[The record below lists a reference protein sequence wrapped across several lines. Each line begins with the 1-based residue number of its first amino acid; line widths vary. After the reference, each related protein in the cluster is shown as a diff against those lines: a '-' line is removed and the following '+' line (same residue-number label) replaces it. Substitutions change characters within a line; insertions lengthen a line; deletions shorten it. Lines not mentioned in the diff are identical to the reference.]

1 MAQHLSI
8 RVPWHDHGWD
18 GTVCEQPDSNISCLR
33 LKNIY
38 ENRDDARECELCGQ
52 CMQKNEGQLP
62 CIAEGGAFMS
72 DVDLVKVTEHP
83 YKKYNVA
90 THRHFLPTEIVY
102 PAHSFP
108 ARPFAWMVKDNME
121 KLSEE
126 YGIRYNSAVE
136 PVLSFHTAWIQEA
149 SNHRAIFD
157 YFYGDIIPDESLCI
171 AYAKQVPF
179 VEDSRRVIIGM
190 GHIKRIV
197 PAVEHKHT
205 DEGELRS
212 MTWETQVCH
221 SIRLDHK
228 DGFVIPYQQM
238 MEYAELHPEFNIESI
253 TVYAPDDAFAEF
265 SFASEHVSHDAV
277 IDVILSCIKA
287 FEIINNCL
295 DEDYSNVLTW
305 LNERLAEV
313 WKDRGAFP
321 GLGAML
327 SAMEIPL
334 GVLMAKQIKEKTEDK
349 DNIWE
354 LVDQLFDH
362 PENVVSESLVE
373 KITPII
379 VKTWKGMSD
388 ERKQLFRLLSRLP
401 LSINQAKI
409 LFAQGERLKNR
420 IECTDKEI
428 IENPYILYEQTRL
441 KVDEL
446 FISVKKVDRAVF
458 PISSIMEKYPLEAPS
473 KLSSDNDERR
483 VRALAIAV
491 MEKAASNG
499 NTIMPCANLVEEMKN
514 QVLDPA
520 CPVTEDIVKSIEKF
534 MLLEIIKRE
543 MKDGTEYYKLVR
555 FQEFDDIIEK
565 RISRRL
571 NAPKLPVEAD
581 WRKMLDDKFNNG
593 KLISESE
600 EKARQEKAAILAE
613 LAESRITVLVG
624 DAGTGKTTVLSVLCS
639 HPTIKDGGVLLLA
652 PTGKATVRL
661 LESMGEEGK
670 GFTALNVAQFLVRSQ
685 RFDWNDM
692 RYVLS
697 DANFADVPETVIIDE
712 ASMLTEEM
720 FGALMQALKKAR
732 RIIFVGDPNQLP
744 PIGAGRPFVDL
755 VYMLRLKLKDGV
767 FPRVCEHYGELT
779 VNRRQQTNGIRKDVR
794 LSKMFTNTED
804 VPDDDV
810 IAEIIGKGDKNIEF
824 VQWSTKEE
832 LETHLMEIMAKET
845 GMKDIYDQES
855 FDLSLGGTKG
865 DYSIFFNV
873 DAAEYVEK
881 WQILAPV
888 RNMPHGVMNIN
899 RMIHLK
905 YREKFLEVSKYWGAR
920 KRIANS
926 LGPEGIVYGDKVI
939 NLVNTSAKEAYP
951 NDEGARNYL
960 ANGEIGIACGDYSKA
975 RKNDDNFMHVVF
987 SSQKGY
993 KYSFDRRDFD
1003 EENGTANLELAYA
1016 LTVHKAQGSQFGT
1029 VILVLSEPCQIL
1041 SREMLYTALTRQLDK
1056 IVIMYNQEL
1065 YHLMKYSTAANSA
1078 IATRFTDLFRDV
1090 YKGEPN
1096 GPDLRPQIVQS
1107 GDKFYE
1113 EKLIHKTVRG
1123 ELVRSKSEVIIANAL
1138 YYNGLDYEYEPEL
1151 VLEGRVKRPDFKIED
1166 YDTGVVWYWE
1176 HCGMMT
1182 DGTYRQRWEDKKKFY
1197 EKNGIVEGKN
1207 LIVTEDDASGGL
1219 DAANIQQIIENTFD
1233 LD

>member
-1 MAQHLSI
+1 M
-8 RVPWHDHGWD
+8 
-18 GTVCEQPDSNISCLR
+18 
-33 LKNIY
+33 
-38 ENRDDARECELCGQ
+38 
-52 CMQKNEGQLP
+52 
-62 CIAEGGAFMS
+62 
-72 DVDLVKVTEHP
+72 
-83 YKKYNVA
+83 
-90 THRHFLPTEIVY
+90 
-102 PAHSFP
+102 
-108 ARPFAWMVKDNME
+108 
-121 KLSEE
+121 
-126 YGIRYNSAVE
+126 
-136 PVLSFHTAWIQEA
+136 
-149 SNHRAIFD
+149 
-157 YFYGDIIPDESLCI
+157 
-171 AYAKQVPF
+171 
-179 VEDSRRVIIGM
+179 
-190 GHIKRIV
+190 
-197 PAVEHKHT
+197 
-205 DEGELRS
+205 
-212 MTWETQVCH
+212 
-221 SIRLDHK
+221 
-228 DGFVIPYQQM
+228 
-238 MEYAELHPEFNIESI
+238 
-253 TVYAPDDAFAEF
+253 
-265 SFASEHVSHDAV
+265 
-277 IDVILSCIKA
+277 
-287 FEIINNCL
+287 

-388 ERKQLFRLLSRLP
+388 ERKQLFRLLSRLS

-520 CPVTEDIVKSIEKF
+520 CPVTEDIVKAIEKF

-732 RIIFVGDPNQLP
+732 RIIFVGDPNQ
-744 PIGAGRPFVDL
+744 IGRA
-755 VYMLRLKLKDGV
+755 
-767 FPRVCEHYGELT
+767 
-779 VNRRQQTNGIRKDVR
+779 
-794 LSKMFTNTED
+794 
-804 VPDDDV
+804 
-810 IAEIIGKGDKNIEF
+810 
-824 VQWSTKEE
+824 
-832 LETHLMEIMAKET
+832 
-845 GMKDIYDQES
+845 
-855 FDLSLGGTKG
+855 
-865 DYSIFFNV
+865 
-873 DAAEYVEK
+873 
-881 WQILAPV
+881 
-888 RNMPHGVMNIN
+888 
-899 RMIHLK
+899 
-905 YREKFLEVSKYWGAR
+905 
-920 KRIANS
+920 
-926 LGPEGIVYGDKVI
+926 
-939 NLVNTSAKEAYP
+939 
-951 NDEGARNYL
+951 
-960 ANGEIGIACGDYSKA
+960 
-975 RKNDDNFMHVVF
+975 HV
-987 SSQKGY
+987 
-993 KYSFDRRDFD
+993 
-1003 EENGTANLELAYA
+1003 
-1016 LTVHKAQGSQFGT
+1016 
-1029 VILVLSEPCQIL
+1029 
-1041 SREMLYTALTRQLDK
+1041 
-1056 IVIMYNQEL
+1056 
-1065 YHLMKYSTAANSA
+1065 
-1078 IATRFTDLFRDV
+1078 
-1090 YKGEPN
+1090 
-1096 GPDLRPQIVQS
+1096 
-1107 GDKFYE
+1107 
-1113 EKLIHKTVRG
+1113 
-1123 ELVRSKSEVIIANAL
+1123 
-1138 YYNGLDYEYEPEL
+1138 
-1151 VLEGRVKRPDFKIED
+1151 
-1166 YDTGVVWYWE
+1166 
-1176 HCGMMT
+1176 
-1182 DGTYRQRWEDKKKFY
+1182 
-1197 EKNGIVEGKN
+1197 
-1207 LIVTEDDASGGL
+1207 
-1219 DAANIQQIIENTFD
+1219 
-1233 LD
+1233 